1 MTTLSFDQNIYLL
14 FNTKTLLVTL
24 TGLSV
29 QQHLVEL
36 GLVVVKGLLDFVDHL
51 LISQLTVHEAEK
63 GSQTQS
69 WQQFLLT
76 VFL

>member
-63 GSQTQS
+63 GSRTQS